1 MPLAPPVGPDGRP
14 LRSLRSTL
22 LALVLPPLVLL
33 TAAGALVAWNH
44 WSNQTEQAEAGLRQA
59 ALTLMR
65 AVDRELMLDQ
75 VATETLAVS
84 PLIDRGDW
92 LALRGMAAQ
101 VARRRDGM
109 LFGLVDAQ
117 GRSLF
122 NTAQPADAGSMDT
135 ASAPTASPVDWHGH
149 ALPRSSVRPALEA
162 MATDRPVY
170 SDLYFGL
177 VVQRPALA
185 VVVPVRRA
193 GRPAYALACSF
204 SPDELSRLL
213 QTDRP
218 PGVHQVWMA
227 DRAGRLIASTSVG
240 LEAVGR
246 PMPPPLLAQL
256 RGGGDGVVPLPAG
269 TQTVDRVVAS
279 RVAVAAVS
287 PLTGWLLVI
296 ESAADDAYANARRLL
311 VVWLL
316 ATLAVVAATAWVAAR
331 RASQLS
337 RPLLRLARSAMQP
350 LQARR
355 VQRHAQQRPV
365 EVREIAVL
373 QQALQR
379 ADDSEQMRQEES
391 LQLILARER
400 ERLAHQAAEDSRER
414 ETQLRLALEA
424 GRMGF
429 WRLDLTREELT
440 SDAMHRALWGLPAHP
455 DRLPAGLLPSRV
467 HPDDQAA
474 FLDAQ
479 RRAAA
484 GEHLRL
490 EFRILLDGEV
500 RWLRCE
506 ADAPPGGDGRQPTAL
521 VGVDLD
527 VTEQRLLREAL
538 QERSRALERADQEKN
553 RFLAMLGHELRNPL
567 APIRASADL
576 LRRQAGDRVDIARAA
591 ERVQRQAG
599 HLTRLIDD
607 LLDIGRITQ
616 GKIELRL
623 APVDLADVLREA
635 VEAVRPLIDSRGHRL
650 VLRGPSA
657 PVQVLGDATRLLQ
670 VLANLLGNAA
680 KYTEEGGKIRLTLAR
695 EGRQAV
701 ITVEDNGPG
710 LPRDALPTLFDPFT
724 QVRGTLHRAEGGLGI
739 GLAVVRRLVEL
750 HGGQVEAHSDGPGQG
765 TTLTV
770 RLPRAEPA
778 EARSELDTDTAPA
791 EAGGGRRVLVVDD
804 NQDGADSLAELL
816 SLAGHRVRVAYS
828 GGGALASL
836 DGFEPEAAVLDI
848 GLPDLDGCEL
858 ASRLRARW
866 PTLQLIALTGRTG
879 EEDERRMREAG
890 FHHRL
895 VKPADADQVL
905 DLLRAPTRQEKSP

>member
-1 MPLAPPVGPDGRP
+1 M
-14 LRSLRSTL
+14 RSLRGTL
-22 LALVLPPLVLL
+22 LVLVLPPLVLL
-33 TAAGALVAWNH
+33 TGAGTLVAWNH
-44 WSNQTEQAEAGLRQA
+44 WSSQAAQAEAGLRQG

-75 VATETLAVS
+75 VATETLATS

-92 LALRGMAAQ
+92 VGLRGMAMQ
-101 VARRRDGM
+101 VAQRRDGM
-109 LFGLVDAQ
+109 LFALVDGQ
-117 GRSLF
+117 GRNLF
-122 NTAQPADAGSMDT
+122 NTAQPADA
-135 ASAPTASPVDWHGH
+135 APTDPGPQAHEPPVDWHGH
-149 ALPRSSVRPALEA
+149 ALPRSPPQSVHEALA
-162 MATDRPVY
+162 ADRPVY
-170 SDLYFGL
+170 SNLYFGL

-193 GRPAYALACSF
+193 GRPAYALTCSF
-204 SPDELSRLL
+204 SPEDLSRLL

-218 PGVHQVWMA
+218 PGVLQVWMA
-227 DRAGRLIASTSVG
+227 DRAGNLIASTVVG
-240 LEAVGR
+240 LESVGR
-246 PMPPPLLAQL
+246 PMPVALLERL
-256 RGGGDGVVPLPAG
+256 RGHGDGVLHLPAG

-296 ESAADDAYANARRLL
+296 ESAADAAYADARRLL
-311 VVWLL
+311 VGWLL
-316 ATLAVVAATAWVAAR
+316 ATVAVVAATAWVAAR
-331 RASQLS
+331 RAAQLS

-365 EVREIAVL
+365 EVREIAIL

-379 ADDSEQMRQEES
+379 ADDGEQLRQEES
-391 LQLILARER
+391 LQLVLARER
-400 ERLAHQAAEDSRER
+400 ERLARRAAEDSRER

-429 WRLDLTREELT
+429 WRLDLMRRELT
-440 SDAMHRALWGLPAHP
+440 SDATHRQLWGLPGRP
-455 DRLPAGLLPSRV
+455 DRLPADVLASRV
-467 HPDDQAA
+467 HPDDRAA
-474 FLDAQ
+474 FFDAQ

-500 RWLRCE
+500 RWLHCE
-506 ADAPPGGDGRQPTAL
+506 ADAPPPAVEGAPPTAL
-521 VGVDLD
+521 LGVDLD

-576 LRRQAGDRVDIARAA
+576 LCRLAGERCDIARAA

-650 VLRGPSA
+650 VLQGPSA
-657 PVQVLGDATRLLQ
+657 PLHVRGDATRLLQ
-670 VLANLLGNAA
+670 VVANLLGNAA
-680 KYTEEGGKIRLTLAR
+680 KYTDEGGKIRLTLAR
-695 EGRQAV
+695 EGPRAV
-701 ITVEDNGPG
+701 ITVEDNGSG
-710 LPRDALPTLFDPFT
+710 LPREALPTLFDPFT

-750 HGGQVEAHSDGPGQG
+750 HGGQVEAHSEGLGRG
-765 TTLTV
+765 TTLSV
-770 RLPRAEPA
+770 WLPRAEPPGGGPA
-778 EARSELDTDTAPA
+778 TSTEASSTD
-791 EAGGGRRVLVVDD
+791 GGTGRRVLVVDD
-804 NQDGADSLAELL
+804 NQDGADSMAELL
-816 SLAGHRVRVAYS
+816 GLAGHRARVAYS
-828 GGGALASL
+828 GSAALAL
-836 DGFEPEAAVLDI
+836 ADDFEPEVAVLDI

-858 ASRLRARW
+858 AVQLRSRR
-866 PTLQLIALTGRTG
+866 PTLRLIALTGRAG
-879 EEDERRMREAG
+879 DDEDRRMREAG
-890 FHHRL
+890 FDHRL
-895 VKPADADQVL
+895 VKPADAEQVL
-905 DLLRAPTRQEKSP
+905 DLLRESAARQEKSP